1 MQVRQALSKAA
12 RKAGIVNHEEC
23 LYVPFIDFRSGLV
36 EGAWLL
42 HGLAVSMKASVCVE
56 IGSANGLSACY
67 VGLALK
73 QMGQGRL
80 YAIDPH
86 TTTDWNDSGA
96 MDSLRV
102 MRENMRRFKVE
113 DYVEIIRDYSNNAA
127 KNWTQPIDLL
137 FIDGDHSYEGV
148 KSDWEAFAP
157 HVNPFGVVVFHD
169 TTWDL
174 ERGPEQYG
182 NRLDILGVPRFLEEL
197 RTEGYPVITI
207 NQYCGIS
214 MVQATKGGRSLAKK
228 HLRPFQ
234 EKFSS
239 VEQGKK

>member
-12 RKAGIVNHEEC
+12 RKAGIVNHDEC
-23 LYVPFIDFRSGLV
+23 LYVPSIDFHSGLLQ
-36 EGAWLL
+36 GAWLL
-42 HGLAVSMKASVCVE
+42 HGLAISMKASVCVE
-56 IGSANGLSACY
+56 IGSASGLSACH

-86 TTTDWNDSGA
+86 TVTDWNDPEA
-96 MDSLRV
+96 VASLEM
-102 MRENMRRFKVE
+102 MRENMRKFKVE
-113 DYVEIIRDYSNNAA
+113 DYVEIIRDYSGNAA
-127 KNWTQPIDLL
+127 KNWTLPIDLL

-174 ERGPEQYG
+174 ERGPEWDG
-182 NRLDILGVPRFLEEL
+182 NRLGVPQFLEEL
-197 RTEGYPVITI
+197 RADGYPIITI
-207 NQYCGIS
+207 NEHCGLS

-228 HLRPFQ
+228 HIRPAQ
-234 EKFSS
+234 EKLKLLNK
-239 VEQGKK
+239 EK